1 MHALVRVCTCVHV
14 CIAHICVSVCT
25 HVLVCMCARV
35 RMFTPVCAH
44 TCVCMSVCVR
54 VCACAPAPSR
64 VTWGKLEV
72 GEDTVESSCGD
83 RPWGT
88 AFFAQAP
95 PRSVGGHSH
104 VLYPRDPG
112 VSLEGDRHGCAGPIA
127 GGLAE
132 KAEKVWARLQ
142 LGVLT
147 R

>member
-1 MHALVRVCTCVHV
+1 MRLYVCARVHMYAHCTHVCVCVHACACVYVCTCTPLCV
-14 CIAHICVSVCT
+14 CPHA
-25 HVLVCMCARV
+25 
-35 RMFTPVCAH
+35 
-44 TCVCMSVCVR
+44 CVCMSVCVR